1 MTDGTLNNQGLSD
14 VYVKDKGTATVSNDG
29 NMGKCYY
36 LDGTS
41 YMTLSSNM
49 MEYIKDHPF
58 SYGCWFKTSGL
69 AEGMSMC
76 GILSF
81 TYGCGLFIRED
92 GCLDARLDNGTNSVS
107 INSLSINLFDAKWHH
122 LFCTYDG
129 VNYKIYVDG
138 IVVGNKDMVF
148 KNRYNNIGVIG
159 TETNNYSKYIG
170 KGCICDVRVYDECI
184 PNKMV
189 KLLAQGLY
197 LHYPMNQIDRD
208 RNLLLNTAFTTN
220 NKFILQ
226 GTGTEGGFR
235 CPLAVLGKPNDT
247 YTVSLSLRGNANM
260 NCYLIQPEGN
270 LFIQLANK
278 SDLSETDYKHFSLS
292 FTIKSGY
299 TLSHIYICT
308 RYGKSTPGD
317 WFEIKPYSLTL
328 QKGNVFNPVWTPA
341 WEDADSWLDTTEYD
355 TSGYR
360 NNGLSNTPPPLKI
373 PISPRY
379 DGCYEFNGNQHIVFP
394 NPYWDGIK
402 SEVYTLTLNV
412 WVKLYSGC
420 GGYCTIFSSENAPT
434 SGLWIALNTER
445 SGLWAYQGTASPH
458 YHRDYKF
465 LELNTWYMITFTFN
479 NGVSSWFLNGAK
491 IGSDVKWD
499 KEFISAHQYLSLGNS
514 YTGTAWN
521 TIFNGCLSDFRIYST
536 ILDSDDI
543 RELYNTSASITNTG
557 ALLLSG
563 ELIENT

>member
-170 KGCICDVRVYDECI
+170 KGCICDV
-184 PNKMV
+184 
-189 KLLAQGLY
+189 
-197 LHYPMNQIDRD
+197 
-208 RNLLLNTAFTTN
+208 
-220 NKFILQ
+220 
-226 GTGTEGGFR
+226 GFLFLIFF
-235 CPLAVLGKPNDT
+235 CPPICNHSFLICAV
-247 YTVSLSLRGNANM
+247 
-260 NCYLIQPEGN
+260 I
-270 LFIQLANK
+270 
-278 SDLSETDYKHFSLS
+278 
-292 FTIKSGY
+292 
-299 TLSHIYICT
+299 
-308 RYGKSTPGD
+308 
-317 WFEIKPYSLTL
+317 
-328 QKGNVFNPVWTPA
+328 
-341 WEDADSWLDTTEYD
+341 
-355 TSGYR
+355 
-360 NNGLSNTPPPLKI
+360 
-373 PISPRY
+373 
-379 DGCYEFNGNQHIVFP
+379 HIVCVFL
-394 NPYWDGIK
+394 I
-402 SEVYTLTLNV
+402 L
-412 WVKLYSGC
+412 C
-420 GGYCTIFSSENAPT
+420 IFHNLA
-434 SGLWIALNTER
+434 
-445 SGLWAYQGTASPH
+445 
-458 YHRDYKF
+458 
-465 LELNTWYMITFTFN
+465 
-479 NGVSSWFLNGAK
+479 
-491 IGSDVKWD
+491 GSVD
-499 KEFISAHQYLSLGNS
+499 
-514 YTGTAWN
+514 
-521 TIFNGCLSDFRIYST
+521 
-536 ILDSDDI
+536 
-543 RELYNTSASITNTG
+543 
-557 ALLLSG
+557 
-563 ELIENT
+563 